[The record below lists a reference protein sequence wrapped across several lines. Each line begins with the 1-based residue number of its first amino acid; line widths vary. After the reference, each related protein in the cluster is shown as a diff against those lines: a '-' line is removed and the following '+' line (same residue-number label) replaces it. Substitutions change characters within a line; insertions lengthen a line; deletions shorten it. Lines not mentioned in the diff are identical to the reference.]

1 MRRYA
6 ECGIALSGRH
16 SLPNDF
22 RVCLQYKVYTKRGE
36 DMDGING
43 RIADVLAGNLHAFEE
58 IYKQTIDQV
67 YRTLYFLTDNT
78 RELDDIVQEI
88 YVELFRSLSA
98 FDPSRSFP
106 AWLYGITIRQHQA
119 HRRKRWKQQRNDATE
134 RLASSERTEP
144 Q

>member
-1 MRRYA
+1 
-6 ECGIALSGRH
+6 
-16 SLPNDF
+16 
-22 RVCLQYKVYTKRGE
+22 
-36 DMDGING
+36 MDGING

-78 RELDDIVQEI
+78 RELDDLVQEI
-88 YVELFRSLSA
+88 YVDLFRSLSA

>member
-1 MRRYA
+1 MSTWAGTLGGASRYPA
-6 ECGIALSGRH
+6 
-16 SLPNDF
+16 
-22 RVCLQYKVYTKRGE
+22 VTVYRT
-36 DMDGING
+36 ISVYV
-43 RIADVLAGNLHAFEE
+43 VLAGNLHAFEE

-78 RELDDIVQEI
+78 RELDDLVQEI

-119 HRRKRWKQQRNDATE
+119 HRRKRRKQQRNDATE